1 MINPE
6 KKYTL
11 QEYIEI
17 LHRRMW
23 YLIIPF
29 ILIVFVASIYSIAA
43 DKRYK
48 ASTLV
53 LVTPQRVPEAFV
65 QATVTSKVE
74 ERLQSIAQEVMSRT
88 RLEQIIAEYK
98 LYEKESR
105 KLSKEELVD
114 LMRSNINVEL
124 PTKKD
129 EKGYFTISFTG
140 DNPQVVT
147 TIANRLASLF
157 IEENLRIRE
166 QQAVGT
172 TEFLSIELKTA
183 KKKLDEMETSVT
195 AYKTKHMGELP
206 EQREANIKILEQLQ
220 NQNLKVSESLRAAQD
235 RKLVI
240 QKQLME
246 MPAAVELED
255 LRAKYTEN
263 HPDVIAAKKKY
274 SDPEN
279 NKSNHDTRTVRKD
292 PRYRELRSQLDL
304 TDLEIRRLARESA
317 NLSGQVETYLAR
329 IEKSPAREQDMAA
342 LMREYNSTKQNY
354 ETLLK
359 KSQEALQAENLEKR
373 QKGEQFRVIDPARVP
388 EKPFSPDIPKTML
401 ISLLAGLGAGL
412 AAVFLR
418 EQMDRS
424 FYDATDVEITLGI
437 KVLAT
442 IPKIEDEIA

>member
-1 MINPE
+1 
-6 KKYTL
+6 
-11 QEYIEI
+11 
-17 LHRRMW
+17 
-23 YLIIPF
+23 
-29 ILIVFVASIYSIAA
+29 
-43 DKRYK
+43 
-48 ASTLV
+48 
-53 LVTPQRVPEAFV
+53 
-65 QATVTSKVE
+65 
-74 ERLQSIAQEVMSRT
+74 
-88 RLEQIIAEYK
+88 
-98 LYEKESR
+98 
-105 KLSKEELVD
+105 
-114 LMRSNINVEL
+114 
-124 PTKKD
+124 
-129 EKGYFTISFTG
+129 
-140 DNPQVVT
+140 
-147 TIANRLASLF
+147 
-157 IEENLRIRE
+157 
-166 QQAVGT
+166 
-172 TEFLSIELKTA
+172 
-183 KKKLDEMETSVT
+183 
-195 AYKTKHMGELP
+195 MGELP

-274 SDPEN
+274 TGPEN
-279 NKSNHDTRTVRKD
+279 NKSGYDTRNVRKD

-317 NLSGQVETYLAR
+317 NLSGQVETYLSR

>member
-1 MINPE
+1 
-6 KKYTL
+6 
-11 QEYIEI
+11 
-17 LHRRMW
+17 
-23 YLIIPF
+23 
-29 ILIVFVASIYSIAA
+29 
-43 DKRYK
+43 
-48 ASTLV
+48 
-53 LVTPQRVPEAFV
+53 
-65 QATVTSKVE
+65 
-74 ERLQSIAQEVMSRT
+74 
-88 RLEQIIAEYK
+88 
-98 LYEKESR
+98 
-105 KLSKEELVD
+105 
-114 LMRSNINVEL
+114 MRSNINVEL

-172 TEFLSIELKTA
+172 TEFLSIELKAA
-183 KKKLDEMETSVT
+183 KKKLDEMETAVT

-274 SDPEN
+274 TGPEN
-279 NKSNHDTRTVRKD
+279 NKSGYDTRNVRKD

-317 NLSGQVETYLAR
+317 NLSGQVETYLSR

>member
-1 MINPE
+1 
-6 KKYTL
+6 
-11 QEYIEI
+11 
-17 LHRRMW
+17 
-23 YLIIPF
+23 
-29 ILIVFVASIYSIAA
+29 
-43 DKRYK
+43 
-48 ASTLV
+48 
-53 LVTPQRVPEAFV
+53 
-65 QATVTSKVE
+65 
-74 ERLQSIAQEVMSRT
+74 
-88 RLEQIIAEYK
+88 
-98 LYEKESR
+98 
-105 KLSKEELVD
+105 
-114 LMRSNINVEL
+114 MRSNINVEL

-172 TEFLSIELKTA
+172 TEFLSIELKAA
-183 KKKLDEMETSVT
+183 KKKLDEMETAVT
-195 AYKTKHMGELP
+195 AYKTKYMGELP

-274 SDPEN
+274 TGPEN
-279 NKSNHDTRTVRKD
+279 KSGYDTHVRKD

-317 NLSGQVETYLAR
+317 NLSGQVETYLSR

-342 LMREYNSTKQNY
+342 
-354 ETLLK
+354 
-359 KSQEALQAENLEKR
+359 
-373 QKGEQFRVIDPARVP
+373 
-388 EKPFSPDIPKTML
+388 
-401 ISLLAGLGAGL
+401 
-412 AAVFLR
+412 
-418 EQMDRS
+418 
-424 FYDATDVEITLGI
+424 
-437 KVLAT
+437 
-442 IPKIEDEIA
+442 

>member
-17 LHRRMW
+17 LNRRMW

-29 ILIVFVASIYSIAA
+29 LLIVFVASVYSIAA

-74 ERLQSIAQEVMSRT
+74 ERLQSISQEVMSRT

-105 KLSKEELVD
+105 SRSKEELVD

-172 TEFLSIELKTA
+172 TEFLSIELKAA
-183 KKKLDEMETSVT
+183 KKKLDEMETAVT
-195 AYKTKHMGELP
+195 AYKTKYMGELP

-274 SDPEN
+274 TGPEN
-279 NKSNHDTRTVRKD
+279 KSGYDTHVRKD

-317 NLSGQVETYLAR
+317 NLSGQVETYLSR

-342 LMREYNSTKQNY
+342 LMREYSSTKQNY

-359 KSQEALQAENLEKR
+359 KNQDAIQAENLEKR

-442 IPKIEDEIA
+442 IPKIEDETA